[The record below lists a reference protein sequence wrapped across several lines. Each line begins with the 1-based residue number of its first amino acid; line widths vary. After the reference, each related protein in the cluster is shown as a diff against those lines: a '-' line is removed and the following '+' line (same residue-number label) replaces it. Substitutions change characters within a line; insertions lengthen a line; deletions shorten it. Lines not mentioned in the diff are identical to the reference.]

1 MDNIDLSMDNF
12 GPRNPQRPNRQ
23 RKQYGR
29 APQSVST
36 AGAAPAERPR
46 PQPATKPSAGN
57 SGAAKPQPRKP
68 QPKSEVSLVEKV
80 SAFFNNTRTRLAI
93 AITLLITAVV
103 WLIVAIDYFKTG
115 IADQS
120 LASSMSVGAMAEA
133 AEGVESIGGALGAKW
148 AHLMMVDG
156 IGIASVVLI
165 VYLGVISLS
174 LFGMIRIRFW
184 AFTFK
189 CLFTAIAASIILGF
203 FTYNAAST
211 IHWGGNHGH
220 YVNWWLMHI
229 GSGLFALATTI
240 FLIGMLSVMYLT
252 QLISFY
258 KNVSGN
264 VRRAREA
271 MIQAAG
277 KARKTSTD
285 LADVPNHSDPKP
297 ETDAQ
302 ASGNDNPAPEATPAA
317 PAIVGFSIDDI
328 EDVPDS
334 PAEASAKLSI
344 FDEFPIDAPVASAPE
359 AQEAPEASVTSASE
373 SSEEPVEAPAAQDP
387 VVVSPAPTSSTAP
400 VAAVAA
406 PAVVAESRQNV
417 RGGNNVPAEPEF
429 VINDPAEAP
438 VIPEIRSEALEDTP
452 EDQLQPFDIRDELS
466 RYKFPTEDILI
477 DRPMTLSA
485 DTEEQEENKNMIV
498 NTLRSFGI
506 GIAKISAT
514 IGPTITLYE
523 IVPAE
528 GVRISQIR
536 SLEDDIALQ
545 LEALGIR
552 IIAPIPGKGT
562 IGIEVPNRDPQT
574 VSMLSVI
581 TSKEFRECKMQLP
594 MALGST
600 INNRMFV
607 ADLAKMPHLLV
618 AGATGQGKSVG
629 LNCIIASLL
638 YKKHPGELK
647 FVLIDPKMVEFSL
660 YSRLEHHFLAMLP
673 GEDEPIVTDANK
685 ALSTLASLCVEM
697 DNRYDLLKEASVRT
711 VEEYNHKFA
720 ERRLNPEKGHRYM
733 PYIVIIVDEFA
744 DLIMTA
750 GKDITLYIARIA
762 QKARA
767 VGMHMII
774 ATQRPSTDIITG
786 MIKAN
791 FPGRIA
797 FRVAQMVDSKT
808 ILDRPGANRLIGR
821 GDMLFSHN
829 SMMERVQCAFI
840 DTPEVVA
847 LVDHIAEQVGFPSA
861 YILPEPPVEGG
872 ASAVAPGSVDL
883 SKRDE
888 LFDDCARFVSQNPTA
903 STSLLQR
910 RFGIGYA
917 KAGKIM
923 DQLEAAGIVGPALG
937 QKPRAVLIDSFGIED
952 KLASL

>member
-1 MDNIDLSMDNF
+1 
-12 GPRNPQRPNRQ
+12 
-23 RKQYGR
+23 
-29 APQSVST
+29 
-36 AGAAPAERPR
+36 
-46 PQPATKPSAGN
+46 
-57 SGAAKPQPRKP
+57 
-68 QPKSEVSLVEKV
+68 
-80 SAFFNNTRTRLAI
+80 
-93 AITLLITAVV
+93 
-103 WLIVAIDYFKTG
+103 
-115 IADQS
+115 
-120 LASSMSVGAMAEA
+120 
-133 AEGVESIGGALGAKW
+133 
-148 AHLMMVDG
+148 
-156 IGIASVVLI
+156 
-165 VYLGVISLS
+165 
-174 LFGMIRIRFW
+174 
-184 AFTFK
+184 
-189 CLFTAIAASIILGF
+189 
-203 FTYNAAST
+203 
-211 IHWGGNHGH
+211 
-220 YVNWWLMHI
+220 MHI
-229 GSGLFALATTI
+229 GSGLLALAVTI
-240 FLIGMLSVMYLT
+240 FLIGMLAVMYLA

-258 KNVSGN
+258 RNVSGS

-277 KARKTSTD
+277 KARSTSTE
-285 LADVPNHSDPKP
+285 LADVPDHEPQ
-297 ETDAQ
+297 E
-302 ASGNDNPAPEATPAA
+302 TPAA
-317 PAIVGFSIDDI
+317 PRTVESKSATPVSPVRAEQSAPAAPVVGFSIDDI
-328 EDVPDS
+328 EDSVEPDRVAS
-334 PAEASAKLSI
+334 TEEPAEEKVSI
-344 FDEFPIDAPVASAPE
+344 FDEFPIEDAPERPTQSHSA
-359 AQEAPEASVTSASE
+359 VSE
-373 SSEEPVEAPAAQDP
+373 NESPMQAAPAAGNAAQST
-387 VVVSPAPTSSTAP
+387 VS
-400 VAAVAA
+400 
-406 PAVVAESRQNV
+406 
-417 RGGNNVPAEPEF
+417 EPEF
-429 VINDPAEAP
+429 VIHDPGEGTD
-438 VIPEIRSEALEDTP
+438 IPQIKSEALEETP
-452 EDQLQPFDIRDELS
+452 EDKMQPYDIRDELS
-466 RYKFPTEDILI
+466 RYKFPTADLLI
-477 DRPMTLSA
+477 DRPMSLAA
-485 DTEEQEENKNMIV
+485 DSEEQEENKNMIV
-498 NTLRSFGI
+498 NTLSSFGI

-523 IVPAE
+523 IVPAD

-545 LEALGIR
+545 LAALGIR

-574 VSMLSVI
+574 VSMFSVI
-581 TSKEFRECKMQLP
+581 TSKEFRDCKMLLP

-600 INNRMFV
+600 INNRIFV

-660 YSRLEHHFLAMLP
+660 YSRLEHHFLAKLP
-673 GEDEPIVTDANK
+673 DDDDDAIVTDANK
-685 ALSTLASLCVEM
+685 ALNTLASLCVEM
-697 DNRYDLLKEASVRT
+697 DNRYDLLKDACVRT
-711 VEEYNHKFA
+711 VEEYNRKFA
-720 ERRLNPEKGHRYM
+720 ERRLNPEKGHKYM

-840 DTPEVVA
+840 DTPEVEG
-847 LVDHIAEQVGFPSA
+847 LVDFINKQVGYPSA
-861 YILPEPPVEGG
+861 YLLPEPPVEGASG
-872 ASAVAPGSVDL
+872 AIAPGSVDL

-952 KLASL
+952 VLRAL

>member
-1 MDNIDLSMDNF
+1 MDNF
-12 GPRNPQRPNRQ
+12 GPKNPRRPSNSRTQ
-23 RKQYGR
+23 NGR
-29 APQSVST
+29 APQGVSSPGAT
-36 AGAAPAERPR
+36 QVKPRRSDSSNKAGA
-46 PQPATKPSAGN
+46 
-57 SGAAKPQPRKP
+57 QPRKK
-68 QPKSEVSLVEKV
+68 KSPSRPSLYERI
-80 SAFFNNTRTRLAI
+80 SGFFTSKRTRLGL
-93 AITLLITAVV
+93 AITLLILSVV
-103 WLIVAIDYFKTG
+103 WLLVAINYFKTG

-120 LASSMSVGAMAEA
+120 LASGMSISQMADA
-133 AEGVESIGGALGAKW
+133 PEGVENIGGAAGAKL
-148 AHLMMVDG
+148 AHIMMVDG
-156 IGIASVVLI
+156 LGISSVVLVI
-165 VYLGVISLS
+165 YFGVLALS
-174 LFGMIRIRFW
+174 LLGFLKCKFW
-184 AFTFK
+184 SFTFK
-189 CLFTAIAASIILGF
+189 CLFTAVALSVIIGL
-203 FTYNAAST
+203 FTYNAETAV
-211 IHWGGNHGH
+211 HWGGVHGH
-220 YVNWWLMHI
+220 YVNWWLMHT
-229 GSGLFALATTI
+229 GSGLLALAVTV
-240 FLIGMLSVMYLT
+240 FLIGMLAVMYLT

-258 KNVSGN
+258 RNVTGS
-264 VRRAREA
+264 VQRAREA
-271 MIQAAG
+271 MALAAG
-277 KARKTSTD
+277 KARSTSTE
-285 LADVPNHSDPKP
+285 LADVPESTAEESEENVSEFETP
-297 ETDAQ
+297 EHTT
-302 ASGNDNPAPEATPAA
+302 APV
-317 PAIVGFSIDDI
+317 VGFSIDDI
-328 EDVPDS
+328 EEIPDSSQETEAAEPIYGNYSIADVPETETDQ
-334 PAEASAKLSI
+334 PNKMPTHSA
-344 FDEFPIDAPVASAPE
+344 
-359 AQEAPEASVTSASE
+359 
-373 SSEEPVEAPAAQDP
+373 
-387 VVVSPAPTSSTAP
+387 TATN
-400 VAAVAA
+400 AK
-406 PAVVAESRQNV
+406 S
-417 RGGNNVPAEPEF
+417 EPEF
-429 VINDPAEAP
+429 VINDPGSETD
-438 VIPEIRSEALEDTP
+438 IPMIKTEALENSP
-452 EDQLQPFDIRDELS
+452 EALMQPFNIRDILS
-466 RYKFPTEDILI
+466 NYKFPTADLLI
-477 DRPMTLSA
+477 DRPITLAA
-485 DTEEQEENKNMIV
+485 DSNEQEENKNMIV
-498 NTLRSFGI
+498 NTLSSFGI
-506 GIAKISAT
+506 GISKISAT

-523 IVPAE
+523 IVPAD

-545 LEALGIR
+545 LAALGIR

-574 VSMLSVI
+574 VSMYSVI
-581 TSKEFRECKMQLP
+581 NSKEFKECKMLLP

-600 INNRMFV
+600 INNRMFI

-647 FVLIDPKMVEFSL
+647 FVLVDPKMVEFSL
-660 YSRLEHHFLAMLP
+660 YSRLEHHFLAKLP
-673 GEDEPIVTDANK
+673 GEDDAIVTDADK

-711 VEEYNHKFA
+711 VEEYNRKFA
-720 ERRLNPEKGHRYM
+720 DRRLKKEDGHKYM

-840 DTPEVVA
+840 DTPEVEA
-847 LVDHIAEQVGFPSA
+847 LVDFIDRQTGFTSA
-861 YILPEPPVEGG
+861 YILPEPPVEGASG
-872 ASAVAPGSVDL
+872 ALAPGSVDL

-952 KLASL
+952 VLRSLG